1 MVNAKQLQQ
10 ERIRIFHDIY
20 DNKIPKR
27 VPINIGLLFEVIAQ
41 FGNLDLKKSFGIPN

>member
-20 DNKIPKR
+20 DNKIPKGF
-27 VPINIGLLFEVIAQ
+27 PLI
-41 FGNLDLKKSFGIPN
+41 